1 MDNTNKELLQK
12 ELVGYI
18 KEWMV
23 LETSLQQ
30 MKKEMKTKSVL
41 KKKLADKLIAIM
53 KPNQIDRF
61 DINGG
66 NGSLVYKKNKTK
78 KPLNKKTLL
87 QILQSYYPSEPE
99 MAENLSHYI
108 LENREETIKDTIKLA
123 F

>member
-1 MDNTNKELLQK
+1 MDSTKDNTNKELLQK

-18 KEWMV
+18 KEWMA

-30 MKKEMKTKSVL
+30 MKKEMKSKSVL

-87 QILQSYYPSEPE
+87 QILQSY
-99 MAENLSHYI
+99 
-108 LENREETIKDTIKLA
+108 
-123 F
+123 